1 MEQIEVLSL
10 ATMKGGAIIERFDDE
25 LRKLV
30 ANIADPGTPATAKR
44 EVSLKFS
51 VKPGKDRGMS
61 SVLVSVTSKLAPGES
76 METNMFI
83 AITRSGPVATEYNP
97 HQPMLPEMVAADK
110 ATIYPLRAGGGVN

>member
-1 MEQIEVLSL
+1 MLSL
-10 ATMKGGAIIERFDDE
+10 ATIKGGAIVERFDDE

-61 SVLVSVTSKLAPGES
+61 QVMVSVTSKLAPGES

-83 AITRSGPVATEYNP
+83 AITRNGPVATEYNP
-97 HQPMLPEMVAADK
+97 HQPMLPEVLAANN
-110 ATIYPLRAGGGVN
+110 ATITPLRAVGGVN

>member
-10 ATMKGGAIIERFDDE
+10 ATIKGGAIVERFDDE

-61 SVLVSVTSKLAPGES
+61 QVMVSVTSKLAPGES

-83 AITRSGPVATEYNP
+83 AITRNGPVATEYNP
-97 HQPMLPEMVAADK
+97 HQPALPNMQADAS
-110 ATIYPLRAGGGVN
+110 ATITPLRAVGGVN